1 MLQPRGT
8 QVIVEGAVRGEREEQ
23 TDARVL
29 AQLVE
34 LLPDAILIVG
44 HAQTIKLVNSAAGAM
59 FGYEVDE
66 MAGMPLSSLLPVED
80 RARHEAHVEGFFE
93 APARRVMGRG
103 RTLRGRRRSGELFPV
118 EIALNEVTWRGGKAY
133 AAAVRDVSERVAAE
147 EAQRQVRESLV
158 VADRMATLGM
168 LAASVAHEINNPL
181 SAAVGSLEFL
191 EGALDAAEP
200 EARQALREARQALEH
215 VRAISLDL
223 KLFSR
228 EPRGG
233 IDTSEASRVVEWSL
247 RMARNEIQHRARVA
261 CAFEPVAPVAIA
273 EARLGQVLL
282 NLVVNAAQ
290 AIPEGDAAHNE
301 IRVGVRPVAG
311 DRVLIEVADTG
322 AGIAPDVASRIFAP
336 FFTTKDAGTGT
347 GLGLSIAHRI
357 VTESGGT
364 LEVQSE
370 PGRGSVFRVFL
381 PTTRSTSTARA
392 ATLAPQANSRSRVLV
407 VDDEA
412 SVATMI
418 RRLLQSEHDV
428 TTTTSA
434 IEALA
439 FIEAGERFDV
449 ILSDLMM
456 PQMTGMEFHARLGA
470 VAPELTCRMVFLTGG
485 AFTEKARTF
494 LQTVPNQHIEKP
506 FDRNQLRALV
516 NRRAAAR

>member
-1 MLQPRGT
+1 M
-8 QVIVEGAVRGEREEQ
+8 IVEGAVRGEREEQ

-59 FGYEVDE
+59 FGYDADE
-66 MAGMPLSSLLPVED
+66 MAGMPLSALLPVED

-200 EARQALREARQALEH
+200 EARQALREARQALDH

-233 IDTSEASRVVEWSL
+233 NDTSEASRVVEWSL

-301 IRVGVRPVAG
+301 IRVGVRAVAG

-322 AGIAPDVASRIFAP
+322 GGIAPDVASRIFAP

-381 PTTRSTSTARA
+381 PTTLSASTARA
-392 ATLAPQANSRSRVLV
+392 ATLAPQAPSRSRVLV